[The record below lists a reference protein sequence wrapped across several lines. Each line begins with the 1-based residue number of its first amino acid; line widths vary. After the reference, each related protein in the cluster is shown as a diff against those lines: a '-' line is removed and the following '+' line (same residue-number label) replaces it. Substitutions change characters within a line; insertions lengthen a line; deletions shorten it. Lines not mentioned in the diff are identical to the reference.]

1 GTIRGGCLNAPA
13 FIFLSGHLGLL
24 FLPKAGHAWLS
35 MLLLVPGR
43 LTSKEKSARK
53 EPVCKK
59 IGSRLAGSRLWET
72 PARGNVYPAHTP
84 QSRSGPVPGR
94 DSHRQRAVTY

>member
-1 GTIRGGCLNAPA
+1 GPAVPWYIAFLKTCVSFLLAIGTIRGGCLNAPA

-24 FLPKAGHAWLS
+24 FLPKADHAWLS

-59 IGSRLAGSRLWET
+59 IVSRLAGSRLWET
-72 PARGNVYPAHTP
+72 PSRGNV
-84 QSRSGPVPGR
+84 
-94 DSHRQRAVTY
+94 